1 MTDKRLVA
9 PNIKIRHEIKPG
21 DIGYVLYLHG
31 LLYAEEYGLEHT
43 FEADVAASLSEFYS
57 TFEPSQDRLWLAEN
71 NGQIT
76 GSIAI
81 VGRSELEA
89 QLRWYLIHP
98 TNRGL
103 GLGKA
108 LLDEAIM
115 FCKERK
121 YRTVYLWTFSE
132 LTKAIELYKL
142 AGFELTE
149 EKTHHIW
156 GRKLIEQRYILY
168 L

>member
-1 MTDKRLVA
+1 MTNDESLPLTTTNDLPARDIMTDNRLIT
-9 PNIKIRHEIKPG
+9 PNIKIRHEIRPG

-31 LLYAEEYGLEHT
+31 LLYAEEYGLDHT

-76 GSIAI
+76 GTIAI

-115 FCKERK
+115 FSVR
-121 YRTVYLWTFSE
+121 SE
-132 LTKAIELYKL
+132 NTGLFIPELSVN
-142 AGFELTE
+142 
-149 EKTHHIW
+149 
-156 GRKLIEQRYILY
+156 
-168 L
+168 